1 MRRYHT
7 LMRAAH
13 TTMDKAQNSRN
24 HGHRAGSLPWI
35 LLFAVPGIGIKRWLL
50 LGMVGIVLI
59 GSGIAFILSIGLSQP
74 FVSVIRAVT
83 LGNVLSPVWRGA
95 IIGAIGLAVSG
106 AAAFMLYER
115 LAFGA
120 RYSRGADGIVESLA
134 SHRTRKGGPNL
145 VAIGGGTGL
154 SVLLRGLKH
163 QTDHLTAVFTP
174 ADDGGSTGRLREMFG
189 IPPLGDARQCLIALS
204 DAEPLM
210 ERVLSFRFDD
220 GDGLAGH
227 SLGNLLLSAM
237 VTSEGG
243 FGEGLESAH
252 DLLAVRGRVTPS
264 SQEPGITL
272 EAETESG
279 RFLSGESAVSQAG
292 EPIASLWLTPRD
304 AEASPAAVAAIREA
318 DAIIIGPG
326 SLYTS
331 ILPNLLIGGLAE
343 AVRGARCPK
352 IFVCNVAT
360 QHMETDGMGAGA
372 HLAALDRHGG
382 IVPTH
387 FVMNGNTALRNPA
400 HQQQAIA
407 PETPPRESKVVP
419 VIEDLIDES
428 SGIRHDP
435 AKLARVILSLVKA
448 PRRR

>member
-1 MRRYHT
+1 M
-7 LMRAAH
+7 
-13 TTMDKAQNSRN
+13 
-24 HGHRAGSLPWI
+24 

-50 LGMVGIVLI
+50 LGMIGIVLI

-74 FVSVIRAVT
+74 FIGFIRAAT
-83 LGNVLSPVWRGA
+83 LGNVLSPAWRGA
-95 IIGAIGLAVSG
+95 IIGATGLAVSG

-120 RYSRGADGIVESLA
+120 RYSRGTDGIIESLA
-134 SHRTRKGGPNL
+134 SHRTRRGGPNL

-174 ADDGGSTGRLREMFG
+174 ADDGGSTGRLRAMFG

-243 FGEGLESAH
+243 FDEGIASAH

-264 SQEPGITL
+264 SQEPGVAL
-272 EAETESG
+272 EAETASG
-279 RFLSGESAVSQAG
+279 RFLKGESAVSRAG
-292 EPIASLWLTPRD
+292 EAIKSLWLIPRD
-304 AEASPAAVAAIREA
+304 PEASPAAVAAVREA
-318 DAIIIGPG
+318 DAVIIGPG

-331 ILPNLLIGGLAE
+331 ILPNLLVRGLAE
-343 AVRGARCPK
+343 AVRTARCPK

-360 QHMETDGMGAGA
+360 QHLETDGLGAGA

-387 FVMNGNTALRNPA
+387 FVMNGRTALRNPE
-400 HQQQAIA
+400 HRQQAIA
-407 PETPPRESKVVP
+407 PEAPPRGSGVIPVV
-419 VIEDLIDES
+419 EDLIDAA
-428 SGIRHDP
+428 SGVRHDP
-435 AKLARVILSLVKA
+435 AKLARLILSIVKE
-448 PRRR
+448 PRRRWPGAPAERL